1 MIEGK
6 GKILNKNKDRL
17 CIKKNG
23 YVVPAF
29 VLYCCQLSNLRECMK
44 LQGKVINWN
53 DDKGFGFVEPNGG
66 GDRAFVHI
74 KAFNPRSRR
83 PVNGDVIVYELIRQK
98 NSRYK
103 AENIKFSRD
112 AIQSNNR
119 SKAKSSNKISII
131 FIVLFCVGLLG
142 SVFAEKLP
150 VIIVGLYVVM
160 SLITFIVYAIDKSA
174 AQNDR
179 WRTKENTLHM
189 LSITGGWPGAYFAQ
203 IKLRHKS
210 SKGSTRTGVV

>member
-1 MIEGK
+1 
-6 GKILNKNKDRL
+6 
-17 CIKKNG
+17 
-23 YVVPAF
+23 
-29 VLYCCQLSNLRECMK
+29 MK

-53 DDKGFGFVEPNGG
+53 DDKGFGFVEPNG

-83 PVNGDVIVYELIRQK
+83 PVNGDVIIYELIRE
-98 NSRYK
+98 NNNRYK
-103 AENIKFSRD
+103 AENIKFARHT
-112 AIQSNNR
+112 IQSNNR
-119 SKAKSSNKISII
+119 SKAKNSNKIGII
-131 FIVLFCVGLLG
+131 FIMLFCVGLLV

-150 VIIVGLYVVM
+150 VIIVGLYAVM

-189 LSITGGWPGAYFAQ
+189 LSIAGGWPGAYFAQ

-210 SKGSTRTGVV
+210 SKKDFKIGYWVTVLLNLGGLFWLYTENGTNFLNNVIVPLLHG